1 MPRAFSLGR
10 VVGIRLDVHASWF
23 VLYVL
28 FAWTLASDA
37 PIAALGRIDALAIGA
52 AGALGLFAC
61 VLAHEFGHALVAR
74 AFGIGTRS
82 IALVL
87 FGGVATLEREPAR
100 PGVDALIALAGPVV
114 SALLAVLA
122 YSLLHVVDRIVP
134 AGASDAAAAIVAY
147 AIWVNAMLALFNLIP
162 AYPMDGGR
170 LLRAALW
177 SLRGDRDRATV
188 NASLVGIVL
197 ATAAGL
203 AGLVAVVVT
212 RAWPFAWYV
221 SVAVFI
227 AGQSWDAYRELRPRR
242 SVASTPPLPLPLPPA
257 GALPV

>member
-1 MPRAFSLGR
+1 
-10 VVGIRLDVHASWF
+10 
-23 VLYVL
+23 
-28 FAWTLASDA
+28 
-37 PIAALGRIDALAIGA
+37 
-52 AGALGLFAC
+52 
-61 VLAHEFGHALVAR
+61 
-74 AFGIGTRS
+74 
-82 IALVL
+82 
-87 FGGVATLEREPAR
+87 
-100 PGVDALIALAGPVV
+100 
-114 SALLAVLA
+114 
-122 YSLLHVVDRIVP
+122 LHVVDRIVP
-134 AGASDAAAAIVAY
+134 TGASDAAAAIVAY

-188 NASLVGIVL
+188 NASIVGIVL